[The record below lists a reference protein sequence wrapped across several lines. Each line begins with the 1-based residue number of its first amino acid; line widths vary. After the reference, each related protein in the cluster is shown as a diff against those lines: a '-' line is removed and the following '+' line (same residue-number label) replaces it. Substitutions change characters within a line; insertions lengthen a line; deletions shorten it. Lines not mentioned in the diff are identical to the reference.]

1 MVSFGRVAREVKP
14 ERLPEATW
22 DFEWGTNMQHALLLA
37 RQLLARQ
44 TGRKQIIMITD
55 GEPTAHIMENGEP
68 FFDYPPTRARSR

>member
-37 RQLLARQ
+37 RKLLADA
-44 TGRKQIIMITD
+44 D
-55 GEPTAHIMENGEP
+55 GHAS
-68 FFDYPPTRARSR
+68 RSS